1 MAATRRKAAHDLDK
15 IPSDE
20 GEWRAA
26 ARKYGLQSRNL
37 EDLCKNGNFSA
48 STVPTEAF
56 LTLRCVW
63 PKKED
68 HKHALAYIANLEH
81 FFNWDNVD
89 DAKKLM
95 DNQRLGLDKLMT
107 LYQIICP
114 PKQSLQRT
122 PPEFSGTLSDGL
134 GPFALLVP
142 IYNQLQDRRPQTPAS
157 VFYPENA
164 PRGQLFFDALQRHG
178 HQAPTSPT
186 RHGTAVEDITIED
199 IQMTGIDIGSFS
211 SSLPENTSSPARLSV
226 VSVPDDEPLPRTPTE
241 TLVTDF
247 AVILLGGLA
256 SLVQPLNYNPLC
268 MANSFETT
276 YEFGPLN
283 NVMNPLDKVKFR
295 ARIDGSIPFSVSP
308 GKDLREAII
317 FEVKRAPRVEGTNDV
332 PVLAQQSMEHAAYI
346 WNRHKEG
353 TTWRNSAQTYH
364 SFMVAQDHLSFHIS
378 IGTYDRRYLDYIF
391 ASNSR
396 RVIPAQGSIPF
407 LQIQEFG
414 PFDAEDIDHLA
425 RFLQIILSFILSQL
439 EKTPAAAI
447 FKDAL
452 R

>member
-68 HKHALAYIANLEH
+68 YQHAVAYIANREH

-95 DNQRLGLDKLMT
+95 DKQQLGLDKLMT
-107 LYQIICP
+107 LYQIICL

-122 PPEFSGTLSDGL
+122 PPEFSGTLADGL
-134 GPFALLVP
+134 GPFSLLVP
-142 IYNQLQDRRPQTPAS
+142 IYNQLQDRRPQTPSS
-157 VFYPENA
+157 VSYLENA
-164 PRGQLFFDALQRHG
+164 PRGRPFFDAFHHQG
-178 HQAPTSPT
+178 HQVPTSPT
-186 RHGTAVEDITIED
+186 RHGAAVEDIAIED

-211 SSLPENTSSPARLSV
+211 SSLPEDAMSLAEHSV
-226 VSVPDDEPLPRTPTE
+226 VSVPIDEPLPRTPTE

-256 SLVQPLNYNPLC
+256 SLVQPLGYKPLC

-283 NVMNPLDKVKFR
+283 NVSNPLDKVKFR

-317 FEVKRAPRVEGTNDV
+317 FEAKRAPRVEGINEI

-346 WNRHKEG
+346 WNRHKED
-353 TTWRNSAQTYH
+353 TTWKNSAQKYYT
-364 SFMVAQDHLSFHIS
+364 FMVAQDHLSFHIS
-378 IGTYDRRYLDYIF
+378 IGTYDHRYLDYIF

-414 PFDAEDIDHLA
+414 PFDAENEDHLPH
-425 RFLQIILSFILSQL
+425 FLLIILSFILSQL
-439 EKTPAAAI
+439 EKTAAAAI